1 MVYQTDITSWT
12 ENVEKI
18 LIQHSNK
25 CASYKWMH
33 DHDADYLVNRNKILN
48 IVGILFVSISATS
61 SLVSNNV
68 SVDNNKIWLDVLN
81 VIYPILLYITT
92 VISSLQH
99 FFNYEREAEKHR
111 TASIRYNAL
120 YNNIIRMLALDKTQR
135 QNVNDYFTWAT
146 KEYDNIFGSS
156 PDISDIAV
164 VKFKKDFSSEAPD
177 EKPTVLEVKTLDQ
190 IENNRKVIPESEKLK
205 YELERFVISSYNC

>member
-18 LIQHSNK
+18 LVQQSNK

-33 DHDADYLVNRNKILN
+33 DHDADNLVNRNKIMN
-48 IVGILFVSISATS
+48 IVSILFVSISATS

-68 SVDNNKIWLDVLN
+68 SIDNNKAWLEVLN

-120 YNNIIRMLALDKTQR
+120 YNNVIRMIALDKTQR
-135 QNVNDYFTWAT
+135 QNVNDYFSWAT

-156 PDISDIAV
+156 PDISDLAV
-164 VKFKKDFSSEAPD
+164 TNFKKNFESEVPEHAP
-177 EKPTVLEVKTLDQ
+177 TILEVKTLNQ
-190 IENNRKVIPESEKLK
+190 IENNRKVVPESEKLK

>member
-18 LIQHSNK
+18 LVQQSNK

-33 DHDADYLVNRNKILN
+33 DHDADYLVNKNKVLN
-48 IVGILFVSISATS
+48 IVSILFVSISATS

-68 SVDNNKIWLDVLN
+68 AIDNNKAWLEVLN
-81 VIYPILLYITT
+81 IIYPILLYITT

-120 YNNIIRMLALDKTQR
+120 YNNVIRMIALDKTQR
-135 QNVNDYFTWAT
+135 QNVNDYFSWAT

-156 PDISDIAV
+156 PDISDLAV
-164 VKFKKDFSSEAPD
+164 NNFKKNFASEVPEHEPAI
-177 EKPTVLEVKTLDQ
+177 LEVKTLNQ
-190 IENNRKVIPESEKLK
+190 IENNRKVVPESEKLK

>member
-18 LIQHSNK
+18 LVQQSNK

-33 DHDADYLVNRNKILN
+33 DHDADNLVNRNKIMN
-48 IVGILFVSISATS
+48 IVSILFVSISATS

-68 SVDNNKIWLDVLN
+68 AIDNNKAWLEILN
-81 VIYPILLYITT
+81 IIYPILLYITT
-92 VISSLQH
+92 VLSSLQH

-120 YNNIIRMLALDKTQR
+120 YNNVIRMLALDKSQR

-156 PDISDIAV
+156 PDISDLAV
-164 VKFKKDFSSEAPD
+164 NNFKKSFESEVP
-177 EKPTVLEVKTLDQ
+177 ENEPTILEVKTLNQ
-190 IENNRKVIPESEKLK
+190 IENNRKIVPESEKLK